1 MSTELSTIEP
11 RRRPLRL
18 SQRNRR
24 LCQRVST
31 RVLAAPAVLHPV
43 GEPDTALTA
52 PLVDV
57 SGSGCCLEAEATTIG
72 HLIVGKRYTVTLP
85 VTGQRLRLPATLT
98 TVDSVRDAPTR
109 AHLRLR
115 FHGADPVSHQ
125 RLIRWIGE
133 LALHRWQL

>member
-1 MSTELSTIEP
+1 MSTELSTTEP

-18 SQRNRR
+18 LPRNRR

-31 RVLAAPAVLHPV
+31 RVLAATAVLHPV
-43 GEPDTALTA
+43 GEPTAALTMA
-52 PLVDV
+52 LVDV
-57 SGSGCCLEAEATTIG
+57 SGSGCCLEAEATAIG
-72 HLIVGKRYTVTLP
+72 HLTVGACYAVTLP
-85 VTGQRLRLPATLT
+85 VTGQGLRLPATLT
-98 TVDSVRDAPTR
+98 TIDAVRDLPHH
-109 AHLRLR
+109 AHVRLR